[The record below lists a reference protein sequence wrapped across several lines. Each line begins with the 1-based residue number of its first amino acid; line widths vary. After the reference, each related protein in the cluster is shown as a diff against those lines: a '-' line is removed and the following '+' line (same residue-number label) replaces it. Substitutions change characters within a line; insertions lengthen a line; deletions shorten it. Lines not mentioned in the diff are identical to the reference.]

1 MLTRAT
7 RIKVLIFGLIS
18 VVVLAYTGFHYA
30 NLGRY
35 LGLRGYYVVHLDL
48 ANTGGIFPH
57 ADVTYRGVS
66 VGRVGNLHL
75 TSNGVEADLNIS
87 NSAPPIPAHLHA
99 AVADL
104 TAVGEQYV
112 DLRPATAAGPYLT
125 GGSVIPRSATQLPL
139 PVTSVLESVN
149 TLATSLPLTSLR
161 SLMDALGTGF
171 ADQGGT
177 LQSLIDGQSALVK
190 AAYATIPQTKAL
202 IRDGRRVLATQ
213 IAEGDALNSFGRSAA
228 LLAHRLRQS
237 DGDIGRLLVAAP
249 QAASQVAGLLSDND
263 PGLGVLI
270 ANLLTTSEVTLTRG
284 AALRELLSAFP
295 AAVAAGSTVI
305 TPKGARFGVALT
317 FFNPLPCTTGYRG
330 TVYRNGLDTS
340 GGPAL
345 NKAAR
350 CALPASS
357 GVDVRGS
364 AHAPAGGGVPAA
376 ATPGL
381 GRLLGL
387 NP

>member
-1 MLTRAT
+1 
-7 RIKVLIFGLIS
+7 
-18 VVVLAYTGFHYA
+18 
-30 NLGRY
+30 
-35 LGLRGYYVVHLDL
+35 
-48 ANTGGIFPH
+48 
-57 ADVTYRGVS
+57 
-66 VGRVGNLHL
+66 
-75 TSNGVEADLNIS
+75 
-87 NSAPPIPAHLHA
+87 
-99 AVADL
+99 
-104 TAVGEQYV
+104 
-112 DLRPATAAGPYLT
+112 
-125 GGSVIPRSATQLPL
+125 VIPQRDTQLPL
-139 PVTSVLESVN
+139 PVTSLLESVN

-171 ADQGGT
+171 SNQGTT
-177 LQSLIDGQSALVK
+177 LQSLIDGNSALVK

-202 IRDGRRVLATQ
+202 ISDGRQVLATQ
-213 IAEGDALNSFGRSAA
+213 IAEGSALNSFGRSAA

-237 DGDIGRLLVAAP
+237 DAAIGNLLVNAP
-249 QAASQVAGLLSDND
+249 QAAAQVAGLLTDNN

-284 AALRELLSAFP
+284 AALQELLSAFP

-340 GGPAL
+340 AGPAL
-345 NKAAR
+345 NKSAR
-350 CALPASS
+350 CTLPASS

-381 GRLLGL
+381 ARLLGL
-387 NP
+387 TP